1 MFKQQLDLLWILASK
16 DIQLFLVDKKAAALC
31 FLVPIILASGFGYVF
46 SKPLQNE
53 DLKLPLLIVREDNS
67 PLAIKL
73 ADALLKSTKLEAAPA
88 SREEALRKIER
99 RSARIALIIPKDF
112 ASQIALKKKVPAI
125 EILHHPSSSLESKCQ
140 IALKKKVPAIEIL
153 HHPSSSL
160 ESKWAEGIFTEIAFR
175 EAAPELL
182 GFWLPG
188 ASSLKLE
195 RPFEVKKEPFPTGM
209 DISRQAY
216 SHSFSG
222 MTMQYLL
229 FWGMDCGLLLLRER
243 RQGIWKRLKAAPIP
257 LPTLLGGKIIATALI
272 ALTQILFTFSFGS
285 LVFGVAINGSILGF
299 LIMAIATALLSAATG
314 LLIAAVGG
322 TENRARS
329 MAILSILSLS
339 ILGGLWLPSFMLPLY
354 VQNFSL
360 LLPTT
365 WMIKGFEGV
374 IWQGMGL
381 VDASYCALVTLL
393 FSTAFIGFSILKF
406 QSTNQHSSTDG
417 VGSCN

>member
-88 SREEALRKIER
+88 SREEALGKIER

-112 ASQIALKKKVPAI
+112 AS
-125 EILHHPSSSLESKCQ
+125 Q

-188 ASSLKLE
+188 AASLKLE

>member
-1 MFKQQLDLLWILASK
+1 MMFKQQLDLLWILASK

-125 EILHHPSSSLESKCQ
+125 EILHHPSSSLESK
-140 IALKKKVPAIEIL
+140 
-153 HHPSSSL
+153 
-160 ESKWAEGIFTEIAFR
+160 WAEGIFTEIAFR

-188 ASSLKLE
+188 DSSLKLE
-195 RPFEVKKEPFPTGM
+195 RPFEVKKEPCPTGM

>member
-1 MFKQQLDLLWILASK
+1 MMFKQQLDLLWILASK

-125 EILHHPSSSLESKCQ
+125 EILHHPSSSLESK
-140 IALKKKVPAIEIL
+140 
-153 HHPSSSL
+153 
-160 ESKWAEGIFTEIAFR
+160 WAEGIFTEIAFR

-195 RPFEVKKEPFPTGM
+195 RPFEVKKEPYPAGI

-257 LPTLLGGKIIATALI
+257 LTTLLGGKIIATALI

>member
-1 MFKQQLDLLWILASK
+1 MFKQQLNLLWVLASK

-53 DLKLPLLIVREDNS
+53 DLKLPLLIIREDNS

-125 EILHHPSSSLESKCQ
+125 EILHHPSSSLESK
-140 IALKKKVPAIEIL
+140 
-153 HHPSSSL
+153 
-160 ESKWAEGIFTEIAFR
+160 WAEGIFTEIAFR

-188 ASSLKLE
+188 AASLKLE

>member
-1 MFKQQLDLLWILASK
+1 MMFKQQLSLLWILASK

-53 DLKLPLLIVREDNS
+53 DLKLPLLVVREDNS

-112 ASQIALKKKVPAI
+112 AS
-125 EILHHPSSSLESKCQ
+125 Q

-257 LPTLLGGKIIATALI
+257 IPTLLGGKIIATALI

-285 LVFGVAINGSILGF
+285 LVFGVTINGSTLGF

-381 VDASYCALVTLL
+381 IDASYCALVTLF
-393 FSTAFIGFSILKF
+393 FSAIFIGFSILKF
-406 QSTNQHSSTDG
+406 QSTNQQSSTDG

>member
-1 MFKQQLDLLWILASK
+1 MMFKQQLNLLWVLASK

-53 DLKLPLLIVREDNS
+53 DLKLPLLIIREDNS

-125 EILHHPSSSLESKCQ
+125 EILHHPSSSLESK
-140 IALKKKVPAIEIL
+140 
-153 HHPSSSL
+153 
-160 ESKWAEGIFTEIAFR
+160 WAEGIFTEIAFR

-195 RPFEVKKEPFPTGM
+195 RPFEVKKEPFPAGM

-257 LPTLLGGKIIATALI
+257 IPTLLGGKIIATALI

-285 LVFGVAINGSILGF
+285 LVFGVTINGSILGF

-314 LLIAAVGG
+314 LLVAAVGG

-381 VDASYCALVTLL
+381 IDASYCALVTLF
-393 FSTAFIGFSILKF
+393 FSAIFIGFSILKF
-406 QSTNQHSSTDG
+406 QSTNQQSSTDG

>member
-1 MFKQQLDLLWILASK
+1 MFKQQLNLLWILASK

-31 FLVPIILASGFGYVF
+31 FLVPIILASGFGYAF

-53 DLKLPLLIVREDNS
+53 DLKLPLLIIREDNS

-73 ADALLKSTKLEAAPA
+73 TDALLKSPKLNAALA
-88 SREEALRKIER
+88 SRENALAKIETR
-99 RSARIALIIPKDF
+99 TAKIALIIPKDF

-125 EILHHPSSSLESKCQ
+125 EILHHPT
-140 IALKKKVPAIEIL
+140 A
-153 HHPSSSL
+153 SL
-160 ESKWAEGIFTEIAFR
+160 ESKWAEGVFTEIAFH

-188 ASSLKLE
+188 AASLKLE
-195 RPFEVKKEPFPTGM
+195 RPFEVKKEPYPEGM

-272 ALTQILFTFSFGS
+272 ALTQIFFTFSFGS
-285 LVFGVAINGSILGF
+285 LVFGVAINGSVSGF
-299 LIMAIATALLSAATG
+299 FIMAIATAVLSAATG
-314 LLIAAVGG
+314 LLVAAIGG

-329 MAILSILSLS
+329 MAILLILSLS
-339 ILGGLWLPSFMLPLY
+339 ILGGLWLPSFMLPLW

-381 VDASYCALVTLL
+381 LDATYCALVTLS
-393 FSTAFIGFSILKF
+393 FSAIFIGFSILKF
-406 QSTNQHSSTDG
+406 QSTNQNTSTDG

>member
-1 MFKQQLDLLWILASK
+1 MMFKQQLNLLWVLASK

-53 DLKLPLLIVREDNS
+53 DLKLPLLVVREDNS

-112 ASQIALKKKVPAI
+112 AS
-125 EILHHPSSSLESKCQ
+125 Q

-257 LPTLLGGKIIATALI
+257 IPTLLGGKIIATALI

-285 LVFGVAINGSILGF
+285 LVFGVTINGSILGF

-381 VDASYCALVTLL
+381 IDASYCALVTLF
-393 FSTAFIGFSILKF
+393 FSAIFIGFSILKF
-406 QSTNQHSSTDG
+406 QSTNQQSSTDG

>member
-1 MFKQQLDLLWILASK
+1 MMFKQQLSLLWILASK

-53 DLKLPLLIVREDNS
+53 DLKLPLLVVREDNS

-112 ASQIALKKKVPAI
+112 AS
-125 EILHHPSSSLESKCQ
+125 Q

-257 LPTLLGGKIIATALI
+257 IPTLLGGKIIATALI

-285 LVFGVAINGSILGF
+285 LVFGVTINGSILGF

-381 VDASYCALVTLL
+381 IDASYCALVTLF
-393 FSTAFIGFSILKF
+393 FSAIFIGFSILKF
-406 QSTNQHSSTDG
+406 QSTNQQSSTDG

>member
-1 MFKQQLDLLWILASK
+1 MMFKQQLDLLWILASK

-125 EILHHPSSSLESKCQ
+125 EILHHPSSSLESK
-140 IALKKKVPAIEIL
+140 
-153 HHPSSSL
+153 
-160 ESKWAEGIFTEIAFR
+160 WAEGIFTEIAFR

-188 ASSLKLE
+188 AASLKLE

>member
-1 MFKQQLDLLWILASK
+1 MMFKQQLDLLWILASK

-53 DLKLPLLIVREDNS
+53 DLKLPLLIIREDNS

-125 EILHHPSSSLESKCQ
+125 EILHHPSSSLESK
-140 IALKKKVPAIEIL
+140 
-153 HHPSSSL
+153 
-160 ESKWAEGIFTEIAFR
+160 WAEGIFTEIAFR

-188 ASSLKLE
+188 AASLKLE

>member
-53 DLKLPLLIVREDNS
+53 DLKLPLLI
-67 PLAIKL
+67 
-73 ADALLKSTKLEAAPA
+73 
-88 SREEALRKIER
+88 
-99 RSARIALIIPKDF
+99 IPKDF
-112 ASQIALKKKVPAI
+112 AS
-125 EILHHPSSSLESKCQ
+125 Q

-229 FWGMDCGLLLLRER
+229 FWGMDCGLLLLRE
-243 RQGIWKRLKAAPIP
+243 
-257 LPTLLGGKIIATALI
+257 
-272 ALTQILFTFSFGS
+272 
-285 LVFGVAINGSILGF
+285 
-299 LIMAIATALLSAATG
+299 
-314 LLIAAVGG
+314 
-322 TENRARS
+322 
-329 MAILSILSLS
+329 
-339 ILGGLWLPSFMLPLY
+339 
-354 VQNFSL
+354 
-360 LLPTT
+360 
-365 WMIKGFEGV
+365 
-374 IWQGMGL
+374 
-381 VDASYCALVTLL
+381 
-393 FSTAFIGFSILKF
+393 
-406 QSTNQHSSTDG
+406 
-417 VGSCN
+417 

>member
-1 MFKQQLDLLWILASK
+1 MFKQQLNLLWVLASK

-53 DLKLPLLIVREDNS
+53 EVKLPLLVVREDNS

-112 ASQIALKKKVPAI
+112 AS
-125 EILHHPSSSLESKCQ
+125 Q

>member
-1 MFKQQLDLLWILASK
+1 MMFKQQLSLLWILASK

-53 DLKLPLLIVREDNS
+53 DLKLPLLVVREDNS

-112 ASQIALKKKVPAI
+112 AS
-125 EILHHPSSSLESKCQ
+125 Q

-257 LPTLLGGKIIATALI
+257 IPTLLGGKIIATALI

-285 LVFGVAINGSILGF
+285 LVFGVTINGSILGF

-314 LLIAAVGG
+314 LLVAAVGG

-381 VDASYCALVTLL
+381 IDASYCALVTLF
-393 FSTAFIGFSILKF
+393 FSAIFIGFSILKF
-406 QSTNQHSSTDG
+406 QSTNQQSSTDG

>member
-1 MFKQQLDLLWILASK
+1 MMFKQQLNLLWVLASK

-53 DLKLPLLIVREDNS
+53 DLKLPLLVVREDNS

-112 ASQIALKKKVPAI
+112 AS
-125 EILHHPSSSLESKCQ
+125 Q

-257 LPTLLGGKIIATALI
+257 IPTLLGGKIIATALI

-285 LVFGVAINGSILGF
+285 LVFGVTINGSTLGF

-381 VDASYCALVTLL
+381 IDASYCALVTLF
-393 FSTAFIGFSILKF
+393 FSAIFIGFSILKF
-406 QSTNQHSSTDG
+406 QSTNQQSSTDG

>member
-1 MFKQQLDLLWILASK
+1 MFKQQLNLLWILASK

-53 DLKLPLLIVREDNS
+53 DLKLPLLIIREDNS

-88 SREEALRKIER
+88 SREDALRKIER

-112 ASQIALKKKVPAI
+112 AS
-125 EILHHPSSSLESKCQ
+125 Q

-195 RPFEVKKEPFPTGM
+195 RPFEVKKDPYPTGM

-257 LPTLLGGKIIATALI
+257 IPTLLGGKIIATALI
-272 ALTQILFTFSFGS
+272 ALTQILITFSFGN
-285 LVFGVAINGSILGF
+285 LVFGVSINGSILGF

-329 MAILSILSLS
+329 MAILSILSIS

-360 LLPTT
+360 ILPTT

-381 VDASYCALVTLL
+381 LDASFCALVTLL

-406 QSTNQHSSTDG
+406 QSTNQQSSTDG

>member
-1 MFKQQLDLLWILASK
+1 MMFKQQLSLLWILASK

-53 DLKLPLLIVREDNS
+53 EVKLPLLVVREDNS

-112 ASQIALKKKVPAI
+112 AS
-125 EILHHPSSSLESKCQ
+125 Q

-257 LPTLLGGKIIATALI
+257 IPTLLGGKIIATALI

-285 LVFGVAINGSILGF
+285 LVFGVTINGSILGF

-314 LLIAAVGG
+314 LLVAAVGG

-381 VDASYCALVTLL
+381 IDASYCALVTLF
-393 FSTAFIGFSILKF
+393 FSAIFIGFSILKF
-406 QSTNQHSSTDG
+406 QSTNQQSSTDG

>member
-1 MFKQQLDLLWILASK
+1 MFKQQLNLLWILASK

-31 FLVPIILASGFGYVF
+31 FLVPIILASGFGYIF

-53 DLKLPLLIVREDNS
+53 DLKLPLLVVREDNS

-112 ASQIALKKKVPAI
+112 AS
-125 EILHHPSSSLESKCQ
+125 Q

-257 LPTLLGGKIIATALI
+257 IPTLLGGKIIATALI

-285 LVFGVAINGSILGF
+285 LVFGVTINGSILGF

-381 VDASYCALVTLL
+381 IDASYCALVTLF
-393 FSTAFIGFSILKF
+393 FSAIFIGFSILKF
-406 QSTNQHSSTDG
+406 QSTNQQSSTDG

>member
-1 MFKQQLDLLWILASK
+1 MFKQQLSLLWILASK

-53 DLKLPLLIVREDNS
+53 DLKLPLLVVREDNS

-112 ASQIALKKKVPAI
+112 AS
-125 EILHHPSSSLESKCQ
+125 Q

-257 LPTLLGGKIIATALI
+257 IPTLLGGKIIATALI

-285 LVFGVAINGSILGF
+285 LVFGVTINGSILGF

-314 LLIAAVGG
+314 LLVAAVGG

-381 VDASYCALVTLL
+381 IDASYCALVTLF
-393 FSTAFIGFSILKF
+393 FSAIFIGFSILKF
-406 QSTNQHSSTDG
+406 QSTNQQSSTDG

>member
-1 MFKQQLDLLWILASK
+1 MFKQQLSLLWILASK

-53 DLKLPLLIVREDNS
+53 DLKLPLLVVREDNS

-99 RSARIALIIPKDF
+99 RSARIALVIPKDF
-112 ASQIALKKKVPAI
+112 AS
-125 EILHHPSSSLESKCQ
+125 Q

-257 LPTLLGGKIIATALI
+257 IPTLLGGKIIATALI

-285 LVFGVAINGSILGF
+285 LVFGVTINGSILGF

-314 LLIAAVGG
+314 LLVAAVGG

-381 VDASYCALVTLL
+381 IDASYCALVTLF
-393 FSTAFIGFSILKF
+393 FSAIFIGFSILKF
-406 QSTNQHSSTDG
+406 QSTNQQSSTDG

>member
-112 ASQIALKKKVPAI
+112 AS
-125 EILHHPSSSLESKCQ
+125 Q

>member
-1 MFKQQLDLLWILASK
+1 MFKQQLNLLWVLASK

-53 DLKLPLLIVREDNS
+53 DVKLPLLVVREDNS

-112 ASQIALKKKVPAI
+112 AS
-125 EILHHPSSSLESKCQ
+125 Q

-257 LPTLLGGKIIATALI
+257 IPTLLGGKIIATALI

-285 LVFGVAINGSILGF
+285 LVFGVTINGSILGF

-314 LLIAAVGG
+314 LLVAAVGG

-381 VDASYCALVTLL
+381 IDASYCALVTLF
-393 FSTAFIGFSILKF
+393 FSAIFIGFSILKF
-406 QSTNQHSSTDG
+406 QSTNQQSSTDG

>member
-1 MFKQQLDLLWILASK
+1 MLKQQLNLLWILALK
-16 DIQLFLVDKKAAALC
+16 DIQLFLADRKAAALC

-53 DLKLPLLIVREDNS
+53 EVKLPLLVIREDNS

-73 ADALLKSTKLEAAPA
+73 ADALLKSPKLNAASS
-88 SREEALRKIER
+88 SREEAFTKIEK

-112 ASQIALKKKVPAI
+112 AS
-125 EILHHPSSSLESKCQ
+125 Q

-195 RPFEVKKEPFPTGM
+195 RPFEVKKEPFPTGL

-299 LIMAIATALLSAATG
+299 FLMAIATALLSAATG

-381 VDASYCALVTLL
+381 VDASYCALITFL

>member
-1 MFKQQLDLLWILASK
+1 MFKQQLNLLWILALK

-125 EILHHPSSSLESKCQ
+125 EILHHPSSSLESK
-140 IALKKKVPAIEIL
+140 
-153 HHPSSSL
+153 
-160 ESKWAEGIFTEIAFR
+160 WAEGIFTEIAFR

-188 ASSLKLE
+188 AASLKLE

>member
-1 MFKQQLDLLWILASK
+1 MMFKQQLNLLWVLASK

-53 DLKLPLLIVREDNS
+53 DLKLPLLIIREDNS

-112 ASQIALKKKVPAI
+112 AS
-125 EILHHPSSSLESKCQ
+125 Q

-257 LPTLLGGKIIATALI
+257 IPTLLGGKIIATALI

-285 LVFGVAINGSILGF
+285 LVFGVTINGSILGF

-381 VDASYCALVTLL
+381 IDASYCALVTLF
-393 FSTAFIGFSILKF
+393 FSTIFIGFSILKF
-406 QSTNQHSSTDG
+406 QSTNQQSSTDG

>member
-1 MFKQQLDLLWILASK
+1 MMFKQQLDLLWILASK

-112 ASQIALKKKVPAI
+112 AS
-125 EILHHPSSSLESKCQ
+125 Q

-285 LVFGVAINGSILGF
+285 LVFGVTINGSILGF

>member
-1 MFKQQLDLLWILASK
+1 MFKQQLSLLWILASK

-53 DLKLPLLIVREDNS
+53 DLKLPLLVVREDNS

-112 ASQIALKKKVPAI
+112 AS
-125 EILHHPSSSLESKCQ
+125 Q

-257 LPTLLGGKIIATALI
+257 IPTLLGGKIIATALI

-285 LVFGVAINGSILGF
+285 LVFGVTINGSTLGF

-381 VDASYCALVTLL
+381 IDASYCALVTLF
-393 FSTAFIGFSILKF
+393 FSAIFIGFSILKF
-406 QSTNQHSSTDG
+406 QSTNQQSSTDG

>member
-1 MFKQQLDLLWILASK
+1 MFKQQLNLLWVLASK

-53 DLKLPLLIVREDNS
+53 EVKLPLLVVREDNS

-112 ASQIALKKKVPAI
+112 AS
-125 EILHHPSSSLESKCQ
+125 Q

-257 LPTLLGGKIIATALI
+257 IPTLLGGKIIATALI

-285 LVFGVAINGSILGF
+285 LVFGVTINGSILGF

-381 VDASYCALVTLL
+381 IDASYCALVTLF
-393 FSTAFIGFSILKF
+393 FSAIFIGFSILKF
-406 QSTNQHSSTDG
+406 QSTNQQSSTDG

>member
-1 MFKQQLDLLWILASK
+1 MMFKQQLDLLWILASK

-112 ASQIALKKKVPAI
+112 AS
-125 EILHHPSSSLESKCQ
+125 Q

-381 VDASYCALVTLL
+381 LDATYCALVTLF
-393 FSTAFIGFSILKF
+393 FSAIFIGFSILKF
-406 QSTNQHSSTDG
+406 QSTNQHTSTDG

>member
-1 MFKQQLDLLWILASK
+1 MMFKQQLNLLWVLASK

-53 DLKLPLLIVREDNS
+53 DLKLPLLIIREDNS

-112 ASQIALKKKVPAI
+112 AS
-125 EILHHPSSSLESKCQ
+125 Q

-257 LPTLLGGKIIATALI
+257 IPTLLGGKIIATALI

-285 LVFGVAINGSILGF
+285 LVFGVTINGSILGF

-381 VDASYCALVTLL
+381 IDGSYCALVTLF
-393 FSTAFIGFSILKF
+393 FSAIFIGFSILKF
-406 QSTNQHSSTDG
+406 QSTNQQSSTDG

>member
-1 MFKQQLDLLWILASK
+1 MFKQQLNLLWVLASK

-53 DLKLPLLIVREDNS
+53 EVKLPLLVVREDNS

-112 ASQIALKKKVPAI
+112 AS
-125 EILHHPSSSLESKCQ
+125 Q

-257 LPTLLGGKIIATALI
+257 IPTLLGGKIIATALI

-285 LVFGVAINGSILGF
+285 LVFGVTINGSILGF

-314 LLIAAVGG
+314 LLVAAVGG

-381 VDASYCALVTLL
+381 IDASYCALVTLF
-393 FSTAFIGFSILKF
+393 FSAIFIGFSILKF
-406 QSTNQHSSTDG
+406 QSTNQQSSTDG

>member
-1 MFKQQLDLLWILASK
+1 MFKQQLNLLWILASK

-53 DLKLPLLIVREDNS
+53 DLKLPLLIIREDNS

-73 ADALLKSTKLEAAPA
+73 ADALLKSTKLEAVPA
-88 SREEALRKIER
+88 SREDALRKIER

-112 ASQIALKKKVPAI
+112 AS
-125 EILHHPSSSLESKCQ
+125 Q

-195 RPFEVKKEPFPTGM
+195 RPFEVKKDPYPTGM

-257 LPTLLGGKIIATALI
+257 IPTLLGGKIIATALI
-272 ALTQILFTFSFGS
+272 ALTQILITFSFGS
-285 LVFGVAINGSILGF
+285 LVFGVSINGSILGF

-329 MAILSILSLS
+329 MAILSILSIS

-360 LLPTT
+360 ILPTT

-381 VDASYCALVTLL
+381 LDASYCALVTLL

-406 QSTNQHSSTDG
+406 QSTNQQSSTDG